1 MSIEE
6 SAKGGNTFRE
16 KLETFDGHAEFLEG
30 LWYHMGWHGYEK
42 KPDEVLKNYKK
53 AAELTKIPSIQY
65 IVGTFYEIGTG
76 TDISPVDAEKWYLL
90 AAENGCVD
98 AQYALWELY
107 YEEYRRFYFCSRI
120 AEGLKWLEKAA
131 ESGLPKAEHDFGR
144 NYLEGEIVDKDEK
157 KGFAWVL
164 KAAEKGHLNAQYIT
178 SANYMFGIGVEKDEK
193 KGFEWLAIAASH
205 DYPPAIYGVGRCYE
219 LGLGVAQDF
228 EKAYT
233 WFAKAA
239 HLYDLDAISSLMED
253 EEEEE
258 DNEEV

>member
-6 SAKGGNTFRE
+6 SAKGENTFRE
-16 KLETFDGHAEFLEG
+16 RLETFSGHAEFLEG

-42 KPDEVLKNYKK
+42 KPDEVLKYYKK
-53 AAELTKIPSIQY
+53 AAELSKVPSIQY
-65 IVGTFYEIGTG
+65 MVGMLYLKGAGTES
-76 TDISPVDAEKWYLL
+76 SPALARKWFLL
-90 AAENGCVD
+90 SAENGCAD
-98 AQYALWELY
+98 AQYSLWRLD
-107 YEEYRRFYFCSRI
+107 YEEARRYGFCGI
-120 AEGLKWLEKAA
+120 GEGLKWLEKAA
-131 ESGLPKAEHDFGR
+131 ASGLPRAEHDFGM
-144 NYLEGEIVDKDEK
+144 NYLEGEIVDKDGE

-164 KAAEKGHLNAQYIT
+164 KAAEKGHLDSQYIT
-178 SANYMFGIGVEKDEK
+178 GINYIFGIGVEKDEE
-193 KGFEWLAIAASH
+193 KGFEWLSIAASH

-228 EKAYT
+228 EKAYN

-258 DNEEV
+258 DDEEV

>member
-30 LWYHMGWHGYEK
+30 LWYHMGWDGYEK

-53 AAELTKIPSIQY
+53 AAELSKVPSIQY
-65 IVGTFYEIGTG
+65 MVGMLYLKGVGTES
-76 TDISPVDAEKWYLL
+76 SPELARKWFLL
-90 AAENGCVD
+90 SAENGCAD
-98 AQYALWELY
+98 AQYSLWRLN
-107 YEEYRRFYFCSRI
+107 YEEYRICNLYGIR
-120 AEGLKWLEKAA
+120 EGLKWLEKAA

-144 NYLEGEIVDKDEK
+144 NYLEGEIVDKDEE

-178 SANYMFGIGVEKDEK
+178 GINYIYGIGVEKDEE
-193 KGFEWLAIAASH
+193 KGFEWLSIAASH
-205 DYPPAIYGVGRCYE
+205 DYPPAIYGVGRSYE

-228 EKAYT
+228 EKAYDY
-233 WFAKAA
+233 FAKAA
-239 HLYDLDAISSLMED
+239 HLYDLDAIFSLMEE

-258 DNEEV
+258 DDEEV